1 MPKSLGCR
9 HVLVVED
16 EFLVAL
22 DTRQILE
29 QAGCTTV
36 LASNVPSALSL
47 IAKTRIDGAVL
58 DINLGP
64 ENSFPVADALAAN
77 RIPFVFVSGYA
88 TGRLPDQHRQCAFVR
103 KPFLPLELTGT
114 LDREIKSIW

>member
-1 MPKSLGCR
+1 MPKSLGSR

-16 EFLVAL
+16 ELLVAL
-22 DTRQILE
+22 DVLQILE

-36 LASNVPSALSL
+36 LASNVASALSL
-47 IAKTRIDGAVL
+47 IAETTIDGAVL

-64 ENSFPVADALAAN
+64 ENSFPVADVLAAN

-88 TGRLPDQHRQCAFVR
+88 PERLPDQYRKCPFVR

-114 LDREIKSIW
+114 LDREIKSNW